1 MKRTFARGSPTN
13 CSASSLTAT
22 VRPST
27 RSSADHT
34 EAMPPLATWVRISKR
49 SGSETLG
56 VTAGMVDRRRSVA
69 TVWAYP
75 DRGFGNPCAEID
87 HLD

>member
-1 MKRTFARGSPTN
+1 
-13 CSASSLTAT
+13 
-22 VRPST
+22 
-27 RSSADHT
+27 
-34 EAMPPLATWVRISKR
+34 
-49 SGSETLG
+49 
-56 VTAGMVDRRRSVA
+56 MVDLRRSVA